1 MEETIENV
9 EVPSSNVSKQNDDGL
24 DMKTLFVRS
33 IPQDVTDEQ
42 LADFFSNFAPIKHA
56 VVVKDTNK
64 RSRGFGFVSFAV
76 EDDTKEALAKAR
88 KTKFNGHIL
97 RVDIAKEEIVQRKH
111 QKWLKR
117 AHLSHLRK

>member
-1 MEETIENV
+1 MEKTAEKV
-9 EVPSSNVSKQNDDGL
+9 EGPKSNNSKQNDNGL

-56 VVVKDTNK
+56 VVVKDVNK

-76 EDDTKEALAKAR
+76 EDDTKEAS
-88 KTKFNGHIL
+88 FG
-97 RVDIAKEEIVQRKH
+97 
-111 QKWLKR
+111 
-117 AHLSHLRK
+117 

>member
-64 RSRGFGFVSFAV
+64 GPGASGSLV
-76 EDDTKEALAKAR
+76 L
-88 KTKFNGHIL
+88 L
-97 RVDIAKEEIVQRKH
+97 
-111 QKWLKR
+111 
-117 AHLSHLRK
+117 